1 MSVQSSPQTMAPAG
15 PPPADP
21 LMNGYEFMFILD
33 PTLDDAASLAVV
45 ERVEGI
51 VKGQGGEIASLKPW
65 ERRRLAY
72 PIAGHH
78 EGLYILCYFDAP
90 PASIRGIESRV
101 RLAEGVLRFIVLR
114 TDEETRERDQA
125 ADLRRREERTARAA
139 EAAARASEK
148 AAEEA
153 AGAKEREGAGDVT
166 SRDGSTR
173 GGSTRDGSTRG
184 GSIRDGSIRDG
195 STRDGSTRD
204 GSTRGGSTRD
214 GSIRDGSTRDGST
227 RDGSTRDGS
236 TRDGSTRD
244 GSIRDGSIRD
254 GSTRDGSIQNAEE
267 ETS

>member
-1 MSVQSSPQTMAPAG
+1 MSEQSSPRTAALPQQ
-15 PPPADP
+15 DS

-51 VKGQGGEIASLKPW
+51 VKGQGGEIVSLKPW

-114 TDEETRERDQA
+114 TDKETRERDQA
-125 ADLRRREERTARAA
+125 ADLRRREERAARAAAAAA
-139 EAAARASEK
+139 EAAAK

-153 AGAKEREGAGDVT
+153 AEEAGETAAKPAGEAGAKETAGTGEPDGAGGAAP
-166 SRDGSTR
+166 RDGSPE
-173 GGSTRDGSTRG
+173 
-184 GSIRDGSIRDG
+184 
-195 STRDGSTRD
+195 
-204 GSTRGGSTRD
+204 
-214 GSIRDGSTRDGST
+214 
-227 RDGSTRDGS
+227 
-236 TRDGSTRD
+236 
-244 GSIRDGSIRD
+244 
-254 GSTRDGSIQNAEE
+254 NEE

>member
-1 MSVQSSPQTMAPAG
+1 MSEQSSPQTAA
-15 PPPADP
+15 PPPPDF

-51 VKGQGGEIASLKPW
+51 VKGQGGEIVSLNPW

-90 PASIRGIESRV
+90 PASIQGIESRV

-114 TDEETRERDQA
+114 TDKETRERDQA
-125 ADLRRREERTARAA
+125 ADLRRREERAARAAAAAA
-139 EAAARASEK
+139 EAAAKAAEA

-153 AGAKEREGAGDVT
+153 DEPAAKPSGEAAGEAAAKPPGEAAAKPPEEAAGESGAGEAAGPGEPDAEEAAPP
-166 SRDGSTR
+166 DAST
-173 GGSTRDGSTRG
+173 
-184 GSIRDGSIRDG
+184 
-195 STRDGSTRD
+195 
-204 GSTRGGSTRD
+204 
-214 GSIRDGSTRDGST
+214 
-227 RDGSTRDGS
+227 
-236 TRDGSTRD
+236 
-244 GSIRDGSIRD
+244 
-254 GSTRDGSIQNAEE
+254 QNEE

>member
-1 MSVQSSPQTMAPAG
+1 MSEQSSPQTAA
-15 PPPADP
+15 PPPPDS

-51 VKGQGGEIASLKPW
+51 VKGQGGEIVSLNPW

-90 PASIRGIESRV
+90 PASIQGIESRV

-114 TDEETRERDQA
+114 TDKETRERDQA
-125 ADLRRREERTARAA
+125 ADLRRREERAARAAAAAA
-139 EAAARASEK
+139 EAAAKAAEA

-153 AGAKEREGAGDVT
+153 AEPAAKPSGEAAGEAAAKPPGEAAGEAAAKPPEEAAGESGAGEAAGPGEPDAEEAAPP
-166 SRDGSTR
+166 DAST
-173 GGSTRDGSTRG
+173 
-184 GSIRDGSIRDG
+184 
-195 STRDGSTRD
+195 
-204 GSTRGGSTRD
+204 
-214 GSIRDGSTRDGST
+214 
-227 RDGSTRDGS
+227 
-236 TRDGSTRD
+236 
-244 GSIRDGSIRD
+244 
-254 GSTRDGSIQNAEE
+254 QNEE

>member
-1 MSVQSSPQTMAPAG
+1 MSEQSSPQTAA
-15 PPPADP
+15 PPPPDS

-51 VKGQGGEIASLKPW
+51 VKGQGGEIVSLNPW

-90 PASIRGIESRV
+90 PASIQGIESRV

-114 TDEETRERDQA
+114 TDKETRERDQA
-125 ADLRRREERTARAA
+125 ADLRRREERAARAAAAAA
-139 EAAARASEK
+139 EAAAKAAEA

-153 AGAKEREGAGDVT
+153 REPGAKPSGEAAGEAAAKPPGEAAGEAAAKPPEEAAGEPDAGEAAGAGERDAGEAAPPDA
-166 SRDGSTR
+166 ST
-173 GGSTRDGSTRG
+173 
-184 GSIRDGSIRDG
+184 
-195 STRDGSTRD
+195 
-204 GSTRGGSTRD
+204 
-214 GSIRDGSTRDGST
+214 
-227 RDGSTRDGS
+227 
-236 TRDGSTRD
+236 
-244 GSIRDGSIRD
+244 
-254 GSTRDGSIQNAEE
+254 QNEE

>member
-1 MSVQSSPQTMAPAG
+1 MSEQSSPQTAA
-15 PPPADP
+15 PPPPDS

-51 VKGQGGEIASLKPW
+51 VKGQGGEIVSLNPW

-90 PASIRGIESRV
+90 PASIQGIESRV

-114 TDEETRERDQA
+114 TDKETRERDQA
-125 ADLRRREERTARAA
+125 ADLRRREERAARAAAAAA
-139 EAAARASEK
+139 EAAAKAAEA

-153 AGAKEREGAGDVT
+153 GEPAAKPSGEAAGEAAAEPPGEAAGEAAAKPPEEAAGESGAGEPDAGEAAPP
-166 SRDGSTR
+166 DAST
-173 GGSTRDGSTRG
+173 
-184 GSIRDGSIRDG
+184 
-195 STRDGSTRD
+195 
-204 GSTRGGSTRD
+204 
-214 GSIRDGSTRDGST
+214 
-227 RDGSTRDGS
+227 
-236 TRDGSTRD
+236 
-244 GSIRDGSIRD
+244 
-254 GSTRDGSIQNAEE
+254 QNEE